1 MNTAVGIDLSLT
13 STGLARVSD
22 AGDVTTTLATS
33 TGKTKDTLLQRFI
46 RQTKLT
52 DAVLDFVKEGGLPD
66 VVIIEGLFAAGQV
79 GGMQLDRFGLWWRV
93 VGSLLIWEVPVYVVT
108 ASQGKKFLAGSG
120 KADKG
125 SMVRAAGKLWP
136 DWEPSTPHSSEDEAD
151 AIAMASVGL
160 ALTARAPGVGGVPF
174 TITDYRKEVLDK
186 LRKANEL

>member
-1 MNTAVGIDLSLT
+1 MKTAIGIDLSLT
-13 STGLARVSD
+13 STGLAWVND
-22 AGDVTTTLATS
+22 AGEVVTTLATS

-46 RQTKLT
+46 RQTRLT
-52 DAVLDFVKEGGLPD
+52 DAVLDFVKAQGLPD
-66 VVIIEGLFAAGQV
+66 IAIIEGLFSAGQV

-93 VGSLLIWEVPVYVVT
+93 VGSLLLWEVPVYVVA

-136 DWEPSTPHSSEDEAD
+136 SWEPSTPHSSEDEAD

-160 ALTARAPGVGGVPF
+160 ALTGADVPF
-174 TITDYRKEVLDK
+174 TITDYRKEVLGK
-186 LRKANEL
+186 LRKANGYE

>member
-13 STGLARVSD
+13 STGLARVTD
-22 AGDVTTTLATS
+22 YGDVTTTLATS
-33 TGKTKDTLLQRFI
+33 TGKTKDTLTQRFI
-46 RQTKLT
+46 RQTLLT
-52 DAVLDFVKEGGLPD
+52 DAVLDFVKEDGLPD
-66 VVIIEGLFAAGQV
+66 VVIIEGLFSSGQV

-125 SMVRAAGKLWP
+125 SMVRAATKLWP
-136 DWEPSTPHSSEDEAD
+136 SWEPSTPHSSEDEAD

-160 ALTARAPGVGGVPF
+160 ALTAQNVPF
-174 TITDYRKEVLDK
+174 TITDYRAEVLDK
-186 LRKANEL
+186 LRKANDL